1 MTRDRRP
8 GDGTSPSGGTTRE
21 ALGPGKQTLTAS
33 LPLLGAEPPSA
44 GAVVQRASAP
54 PNADANNVGPP
65 PAWDVVATP
74 RVVRFPE
81 TEVGAVSA
89 PCTITLC
96 NHGSAPIDITSL
108 ELVLYGGTGEP
119 AYPGELEII
128 QGQPGSLRPLETM
141 TVVIVFRPTRVVSH
155 IGAHLR
161 IKGHAAHDRIDV
173 SLKAIAAPQRPEHAE
188 QRELSAAQHSARQLE
203 VTGAPSVQHYGDMLA
218 AMLAARSLTDRA
230 NPDDPATQ
238 SQLARLLVPV
248 AKRLNELND
257 HQGRLA
263 QFGAGNIAGQ
273 ASLDMSEAAVR
284 SWLQLS
290 ALGAKIRADEL
301 VTRFRAGAES
311 IRFLTGERADA
322 PTLRAFNHASALVGI
337 GAASLTLG
345 PALVALAAEEAALL
359 AFVGRVSA
367 QRIALWALT
376 NPAAALAASEA
387 LLGFG
392 IQIGEDG
399 WESFWD
405 QLRDPQARWFII
417 VQVFM
422 DYMHVRGGM
431 AGHDRSPG
439 RSSAATVE
447 QTPSPDNEVVR
458 QRAIKVRAIVQR
470 INDAATTGDGSA
482 PSTRGGPQRAG
493 GNEPGP
499 AATSAP
505 VAKPPAAHAAAVQRW
520 ATEQTELVQRL
531 LDRPIPPAARSALV
545 NRWQRIR
552 EAVDRLTASSAS
564 ADAVNAARVR
574 VEVEQMRQEASTTI
588 QGDGHTDDG
597 VLAARNWKRADAM
610 VRDWARARA
619 PVTLDRIKT
628 INQTLESGL
637 GHNGGTPGE
646 LRKLDVA
653 AGGSV
658 AKMYVPNKEVPAQMA
673 SFVEWYQANEATMP
687 PIELAA
693 RAYQRLVSIHPFLD
707 ANGRT
712 SRLVMDWIL
721 QRNGL
726 PAPVLAQGDHN
737 VAVFWS
743 DAHAGDAG
751 GGVTTEQ
758 AVRAVTT
765 GIERV
770 LAMWNDASSKGAH
783 RR

>member
-1 MTRDRRP
+1 
-8 GDGTSPSGGTTRE
+8 S
-21 ALGPGKQTLTAS
+21 
-33 LPLLGAEPPSA
+33 
-44 GAVVQRASAP
+44 
-54 PNADANNVGPP
+54 
-65 PAWDVVATP
+65 
-74 RVVRFPE
+74 
-81 TEVGAVSA
+81 
-89 PCTITLC
+89 
-96 NHGSAPIDITSL
+96 
-108 ELVLYGGTGEP
+108 GEP
-119 AYPGELEII
+119 AYPGEFEII
-128 QGQPGSLRPLETM
+128 QGRPGCLRPLETM
-141 TVVIVFRPTRVVSH
+141 AAVIVFRPTRVVSH

-173 SLKAIAAPQRPEHAE
+173 TLKAVPAPPRTDHAE
-188 QRELSAAQHSARQLE
+188 QRELSVAQYSARQLE
-203 VTGAPSVQHYGDMLA
+203 VTGGPSVQHYGDMLA
-218 AMLAARSLTDRA
+218 AVLAARTLTDRA
-230 NPDDPATQ
+230 NPDDTATQ
-238 SQLARLLVPV
+238 SQLTRLLEPV

-311 IRFLTGERADA
+311 IRFLTGERSDA
-322 PTLRAFNHASALVGI
+322 PTLRAFNHASSVVGI
-337 GAASLTLG
+337 GAASLILG
-345 PALVALAAEEAALL
+345 PALIALAAEEAALL

-392 IQIGEDG
+392 VQIGEDG

-422 DYMHVRGGM
+422 DYMHVRGGVS
-431 AGHDRSPG
+431 GHDGSSPG
-439 RSSAATVE
+439 RSSAATGE
-447 QTPSPDNEVVR
+447 QTTSPDTTHVR
-458 QRAIKVRAIVQR
+458 QRASKMRAVVQQ
-470 INDAATTGDGSA
+470 INDAATTG
-482 PSTRGGPQRAG
+482 STRTGAPTTGDVSPPSGRRDHGPDTSPLHSEAQRAG
-493 GNEPGP
+493 GNEPGH
-499 AATSAP
+499 ASTSAP
-505 VAKPPAAHAAAVQRW
+505 VAKQSAAHAPAVQSW
-520 ATEQTELVQRL
+520 AAEQTELVQRL

-545 NRWQRIR
+545 SRWQRIR
-552 EAVDRLTASSAS
+552 EAVDRLTASSSS
-564 ADAVNAARVR
+564 ADSVSVARVR
-574 VEVEQMRQEASTTI
+574 AEVEQLRQEVSTTI
-588 QGDGHTDDG
+588 QGDGHTDEG
-597 VLAARNWKRADAM
+597 VIASRNWKQADAM

-619 PVTLDRIKT
+619 PLTLDRIKT

-743 DAHAGDAG
+743 DAHSGDAG

-770 LAMWNDASSKGAH
+770 LAMLNDASSKGAH
-783 RR
+783 RP